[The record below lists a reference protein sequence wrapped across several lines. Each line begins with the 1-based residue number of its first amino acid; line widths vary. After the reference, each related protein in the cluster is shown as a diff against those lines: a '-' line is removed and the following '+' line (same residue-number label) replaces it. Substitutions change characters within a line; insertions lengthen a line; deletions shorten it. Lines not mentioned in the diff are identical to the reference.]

1 VAVGGDGDFMM
12 APGARWTV
20 AYHQIPLLYVVHN
33 NGGYHQERMK
43 IQEQCNERGRG
54 LTRGTT
60 GCDLPSIDYSKIA
73 QGLGID
79 AEALGGGHGPGAG
92 RTVLTNP
99 TPTKELARTAPREN
113 RSTRARAMTACDW
126 AGRPG
131 RSHSPARLETG
142 ATAG

>member
-1 VAVGGDGDFMM
+1 LAHKEHGRLPVAVGGDGDFMR

-79 AEALGGGHGPGAG
+79 ARHSVAG
-92 RTVLTNP
+92 MAPAPVARCSP
-99 TPTKELARTAPREN
+99 TRLPRRSWPEPLHEKIDQRAHAR
-113 RSTRARAMTACDW
+113 
-126 AGRPG
+126 
-131 RSHSPARLETG
+131 
-142 ATAG
+142 